1 LFAATH
7 PVAKARALYGQRR
20 NHNVKIIPK
29 FYHGVLDF
37 LSGLV
42 LLVAPNLLALTE
54 IGGATAWLPRVV
66 GLMILL
72 QALMTDYELGV
83 MKVIPIAMHL
93 MADYVVGAFLVIAP
107 FVFGIS
113 GRSIAATVLLLL
125 MGILALGAAYMTEP
139 RGRPREVMP

>member
-1 LFAATH
+1 M
-7 PVAKARALYGQRR
+7 
-20 NHNVKIIPK
+20 KIIPK
-29 FYHGVLDF
+29 FYHGVLDY
-37 LSGLV
+37 LSGL
-42 LLVAPNLLALTE
+42 LLLAGPNLFRFAD
-54 IGGATAWLPRVV
+54 IGGVTEWLPRIV

-93 MADYVVGAFLVIAP
+93 MADYAIGALLLVAP

-113 GRSIAATVLLLL
+113 DRSVKATMLLLV
-125 MGILALGAAYMTEP
+125 MALIAFAAASMTQT